1 VTEQIAQIQ
10 TSYVSHVVASGKNRT
25 MKEQEYY
32 YQADELAA
40 LARLRQALERFERA
54 PVFEPEH
61 PDAQNLLTSIR
72 WYANLPH
79 EEKEKRVELS
89 EGFQRVVD
97 SLVRL
102 LQSLK
107 VPYAEAPTDDHFGKT
122 RWLAAELIG
131 HLTRANPELLLLGRP
146 MKTYKGVPEELV
158 ALVLG
163 MDVKEFRR
171 YGQRLPEIAK
181 GPWAMEVSY
190 VIDLFARGPLS
201 EFVAKLTEKPK
212 LTKKDAHHAL
222 KGVKRQG

>member
-1 VTEQIAQIQ
+1 MQDTEF
-10 TSYVSHVVASGKNRT
+10 YHR
-25 MKEQEYY
+25 
-32 YQADELAA
+32 ADA
-40 LARLRQALERFERA
+40 LAILTRLKQELKRFEHA
-54 PVFEPEH
+54 PVFYPEH
-61 PDAQNLLTSIR
+61 ADAQNLLASIQ
-72 WYANLPH
+72 WYAGLSN
-79 EEKEKRVELS
+79 EEKGKSAELTKGIQ
-89 EGFQRVVD
+89 EVVD
-97 SLVRL
+97 SLVEL
-102 LQSLK
+102 LQRVKDSNAK
-107 VPYAEAPTDDHFGKT
+107 APLDDHFRRT

-131 HLTRANPELLLLGRP
+131 YLTRADPRLLLLGRP
-146 MKTYKGVPEELV
+146 VKTYKGVPEELV

-201 EFVAKLTEKPK
+201 EFVAELTEKPK